1 MKQVD
6 ADGLELITV
15 NGGELKPT
23 QGGGVGDG
31 ETPSIETI
39 DGRSV
44 LHVAGLAA
52 ASVPRSGVRNVNVT
66 TTDAPTGSTA
76 LLLPAQNTIKISGES
91 RESTFVQREHQLL

>member
-23 QGGGVGDG
+23 QGGGVGGG

-44 LHVAGLAA
+44 LHVAGYRLQRVCR
-52 ASVPRSGVRNVNVT
+52 VPV
-66 TTDAPTGSTA
+66 
-76 LLLPAQNTIKISGES
+76 
-91 RESTFVQREHQLL
+91 

>member
-23 QGGGVGDG
+23 QGGGIGGG

-44 LHVAGLAA
+44 LHVAG
-52 ASVPRSGVRNVNVT
+52 
-66 TTDAPTGSTA
+66 
-76 LLLPAQNTIKISGES
+76 
-91 RESTFVQREHQLL
+91 